1 MSTND
6 IQNSTD
12 TAGASTPQ
20 PKCVFYPNPRRKLT
34 QPSKTAGQYHSV
46 KGTLVEMIGHMTGAT
61 SWQKSGRDEHLAGEA
76 EIQAAEAQ
84 AYVQGTVDRVEGKID
99 AVVGAM
105 TGDRAR
111 QIQGNIRDDLGKVNQ
126 EANKLV

>member
-6 IQNSTD
+6 LHSNEP
-12 TAGASTPQ
+12 TATP
-20 PKCVFYPNPRRKLT
+20 PL
-34 QPSKTAGQYHSV
+34 QPSKISGQYHSV

-61 SWQKSGRDEHLAGEA
+61 SWQKSGRDEHMQGEA

-84 AYVQGTVDRVEGKID
+84 AYVQGTVDRVQGKFD
-99 AVVGAM
+99 AVAGAV
-105 TGDRAR
+105 TGDKTR
-111 QIQGNIRDDLGKVNQ
+111 QMEGNVRDDLGKAAQ

>member
-6 IQNSTD
+6 LHNSND
-12 TAGASTPQ
+12 TTGTPAS
-20 PKCVFYPNPRRKLT
+20 

-61 SWQKSGRDEHLAGEA
+61 SWQKSGRDEHMAGEA
-76 EIQAAEAQ
+76 EIQAAEVQ
-84 AYVQGTVDRVEGKID
+84 AYLEGTLDRAQGKVD
-99 AVVGAM
+99 AVVGAL

-111 QIQGNIRDDLGKVNQ
+111 QIDGNIRHDLGKASQ
-126 EANKLV
+126 EANKLA

>member
-6 IQNSTD
+6 LHKSNGSMD
-12 TAGASTPQ
+12 SAP
-20 PKCVFYPNPRRKLT
+20 
-34 QPSKTAGQYHSV
+34 QPSKMAGQYHSV

-61 SWQKSGRDEHLAGEA
+61 SWQSSGREEHMAGEA

-84 AYVQGTVDRVEGKID
+84 AYVQGTLDRAQGKVD
-99 AVVGAM
+99 AVVGAV

-111 QIQGNIRDDLGKVNQ
+111 QMEGNLRHDMGKANQ
-126 EANKLV
+126 EANKLA